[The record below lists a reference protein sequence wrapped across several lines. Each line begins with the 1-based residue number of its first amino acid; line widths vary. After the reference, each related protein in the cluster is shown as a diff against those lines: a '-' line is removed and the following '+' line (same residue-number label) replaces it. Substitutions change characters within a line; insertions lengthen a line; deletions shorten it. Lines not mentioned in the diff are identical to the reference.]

1 MTRTSTVLGGDC
13 SGALRAS
20 KLNVAAIKAA
30 IRAFMTS
37 IFNLKK
43 KSQNCKFDKYNV
55 NYKNI
60 FYPFS
65 TAIPVTIP

>member
-30 IRAFMTS
+30 TRAFMTS

-43 KSQNCKFDKYNV
+43 KSQS
-55 NYKNI
+55 YKVENW
-60 FYPFS
+60 Y
-65 TAIPVTIP
+65 T